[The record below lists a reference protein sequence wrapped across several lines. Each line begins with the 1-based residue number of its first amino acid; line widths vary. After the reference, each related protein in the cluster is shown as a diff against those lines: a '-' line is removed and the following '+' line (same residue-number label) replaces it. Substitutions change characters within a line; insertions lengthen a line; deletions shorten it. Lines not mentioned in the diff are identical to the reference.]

1 VHGGLIMSLTDTL
14 GSLAV
19 ASQGQ
24 YMTGVSTDISTSFV
38 KPAGKPGD
46 ELKMTAT
53 LTAMGKFINRLT
65 DGVPWQWPK
74 QRLTFRFSGKS
85 LAYTRIDFTNPA
97 GQLVAYGSE
106 FSPFVSLC
114 VTSLTLQ
121 NVGTSPYKVRW
132 QVNWTCG
139 APFFKSFLTR
149 IFELLERR
157 KMSNSPKMERK

>member
-1 VHGGLIMSLTDTL
+1 MSLTDTL

-53 LTAMGKFINRLT
+53 LTAMGTFHTILT
-65 DGVPWQWPK
+65 VELLGCGRSSALLSV
-74 QRLTFRFSGKS
+74 FSGKS
-85 LAYTRIDFTNPA
+85 LAYTRVDFTNPA

-106 FSPFVSLC
+106 FSPFVSCRVCRTADSMLGLAHTKY
-114 VTSLTLQ
+114 VGKSIGHAVRHFFEGFPMHLFKP
-121 NVGTSPYKVRW
+121 VGT
-132 QVNWTCG
+132 
-139 APFFKSFLTR
+139 
-149 IFELLERR
+149 
-157 KMSNSPKMERK
+157 

>member
-1 VHGGLIMSLTDTL
+1 MSLTDTL

-46 ELKMTAT
+46 DLKMTAT
-53 LTAMGKFINRLT
+53 LTAMGTSRFH
-65 DGVPWQWPK
+65 VPRPSPRWERT
-74 QRLTFRFSGKS
+74 QRHAVIFFFVLFAGKS

-106 FSPFVSLC
+106 SSLASS
-114 VTSLTLQ
+114 VTSLTEVWNQ
-121 NVGTSPYKVRW
+121 RTRSTSASQLGMRCETCPRCLMHLLTLPSLGECQILYRW
-132 QVNWTCG
+132 
-139 APFFKSFLTR
+139 
-149 IFELLERR
+149 
-157 KMSNSPKMERK
+157 